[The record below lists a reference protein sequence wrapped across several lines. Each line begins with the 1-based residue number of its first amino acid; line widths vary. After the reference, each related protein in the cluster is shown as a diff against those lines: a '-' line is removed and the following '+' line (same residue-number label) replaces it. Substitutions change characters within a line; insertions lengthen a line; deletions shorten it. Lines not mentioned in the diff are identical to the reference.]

1 MVNIPGERQKSL
13 NVRQVTEFSP
23 LTTENTCMLL
33 SDGVYKRVP
42 LFWMVIGILF
52 LFLGLSAGSGFSLL
66 PAYLALG
73 TLCIARGIWI
83 YQARWRHH
91 RKNQIHILRSTQ
103 IIDRKSLSQSR
114 GS

>member
-1 MVNIPGERQKSL
+1 MENIPGKRQITS

-23 LTTENTCMLL
+23 PTPENTRMLL

-42 LFWMVIGILF
+42 LFWTVIGILF
-52 LFLGLSAGSGFSLL
+52 LFLGLSAGSGLSLF

-91 RKNQIHILRSTQ
+91 HKNQVNILRSTQ
-103 IIDRKSLSQSR
+103 IIDRKSLPQSR
-114 GS
+114 DG